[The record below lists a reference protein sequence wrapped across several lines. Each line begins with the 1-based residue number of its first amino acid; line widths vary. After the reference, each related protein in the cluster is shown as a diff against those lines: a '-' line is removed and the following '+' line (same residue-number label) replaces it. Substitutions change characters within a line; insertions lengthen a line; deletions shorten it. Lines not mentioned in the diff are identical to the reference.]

1 MKITYDNIEFDSQE
15 EVEFYCWCKELQA
28 EHMIESFVYH
38 PEPFVLSERKTTRN
52 IINGKSKES
61 FLLGKHEYTPDF
73 VLTIKSEHKDYF
85 FVKAELEI
93 HKTFLDWIKRD
104 DVKLYKDDKYYIWI
118 DIKGSFNKYGGD
130 RGFSINQ
137 KWVYD
142 KFGIYVNKVL
152 TNDKKIKGRITTKSI
167 FRKTFV
173 PHAIA
178 RGKRGDILS
187 RFKGL
192 QIGLVPF

>member
-1 MKITYDNIEFDSQE
+1 MKIKYDNIELDSQE
-15 EVEFYCWCKELQA
+15 EVEFYCWCKELES
-28 EHMIESFVYH
+28 EHMIESFIYH
-38 PEPFVLSERKTTRN
+38 PEPFVLSERKTIVNT
-52 IINGKSKES
+52 INGRMKES

-73 VLTIKSEHKDYF
+73 VLTIRADDKDYF
-85 FVKAELEI
+85 YTKAELELE
-93 HKTFLDWIKRD
+93 HPFCVL
-104 DVKLYKDDKYYIWI
+104 KDKDYYIAWI

-152 TNDKKIKGRITTKSI
+152 TNDKKTKGKITTKSI

-173 PHAIA
+173 PKAIA
-178 RGKRGDILS
+178 RGKRGDVLS